1 MNKAVILGAIIAI
14 VIGIIIVSVVSSL
27 EFSNNGSELE
37 EVAVEE
43 TISIEEVVVEET
55 IPVEEVAV
63 EETIPVEEE
72 GRDLSVE
79 FTEAINLKSP

>member
-37 EVAVEE
+37 EV
-43 TISIEEVVVEET
+43 VVEET
-55 IPVEEVAV
+55 IPIEEVV
-63 EETIPVEEE
+63 LEETIPIEEE

-79 FTEAINLKSP
+79 FTESINLKSP

>member
-27 EFSNNGSELE
+27 EFSNN
-37 EVAVEE
+37 E
-43 TISIEEVVVEET
+43 TIPVEKEVVLEET
-55 IPVEEVAV
+55 IPVEEEVV
-63 EETIPVEEE
+63 LEETIPVEEE

-79 FTEAINLKSP
+79 FTESINLKSP

>member
-27 EFSNNGSELE
+27 EFSNN
-37 EVAVEE
+37 
-43 TISIEEVVVEET
+43 ET
-55 IPVEEVAV
+55 IPVEEEVV
-63 EETIPVEEE
+63 LEETIPVEE

-79 FTEAINLKSP
+79 FTESINLKSP